1 MTGNKEIP
9 LSIIQT
15 DKDKFLTENNI
26 GDIYLEYGGYL
37 IEKYNLNITKEE
49 LLKLRWMISHG
60 FILNE
65 VKYKEDV
72 VEVIK
77 YLKKLNYILILATAG
92 TREQVD
98 IYSYQNIKTSSELN
112 LYNYFDLILT
122 KEDVEKKKPDS
133 EIFLKILTKLNAN
146 SSECIVIEDS
156 LNGIKSA
163 KGAHITTINIY
174 EPHCNNEREEIDKIT
189 DFKINDYQE
198 LLNYLKE
205 NYPITNNQKIRIKEK
220 Y

>member
-65 VKYKEDV
+65 VKYKEGV